1 MSNTNKILGAALMLG
16 SVGLATIE
24 RISVRLSA
32 AIVEAGY
39 ASGGNSREIVSMN
52 DNGSGLLVYFLFFI
66 GFVLLVSGFPGSYRR
81 RDK

>member
-1 MSNTNKILGAALMLG
+1 MNNTNKIIGAALMLG

-32 AIVEAGY
+32 AIVGAGY
-39 ASGGNSREIVSMN
+39 ASGGNPREIVSMN

-81 RDK
+81 REK

>member
-1 MSNTNKILGAALMLG
+1 MNNTNKILGAALMLG

-39 ASGGNSREIVSMN
+39 SSGGNPREIVSLN
-52 DNGSGLLVYFLFFI
+52 GNGSGLLVYFLFFI
-66 GFVLLVSGFPGSYRR
+66 GFVLLVSGFPGSFRS

>member
-16 SVGLATIE
+16 SVGLATVE

-39 ASGGNSREIVSMN
+39 ASGGNPREIVSLN
-52 DNGSGLLVYFLFFI
+52 DNGSGWLVYFLFFI

-81 RDK
+81 REK

>member
-1 MSNTNKILGAALMLG
+1 MNNTNKIIGAALMLG
-16 SVGLATIE
+16 SVGLATLE

-32 AIVEAGY
+32 AIVEAGH
-39 ASGGNSREIVSMN
+39 ASGGNPREIVSLN

-81 RDK
+81 REK